1 MPAEPNQQPAPGQ
14 EKPLPTGRQASSIPQ
29 GGTSSTW
36 RYPSQQMFWNALM
49 RKGKGDDV
57 EEDDMV
63 HVVSAHNALN
73 EQTWREVLRWESLR
87 REECPPGPKL
97 LRFRGRP
104 DELSPLAR
112 LRAALGGPE
121 PFDRHDWWVE
131 RCGTEVRYII
141 DFYFN
146 EEHAGREDQF
156 ELVVRPA
163 LDSFDG
169 AVDRTKMFIYVEFAK
184 RGWPCPVSGMP
195 GDLLSREQPGSAGA
209 AAAAAAARPDAK
221 A

>member
-1 MPAEPNQQPAPGQ
+1 MRVRFGGGGRRTSAAATALARTAEAPSG
-14 EKPLPTGRQASSIPQ
+14 LVGRSAS
-29 GGTSSTW
+29 
-36 RYPSQQMFWNALM
+36 A
-49 RKGKGDDV
+49 V
-57 EEDDMV
+57 
-63 HVVSAHNALN
+63 A
-73 EQTWREVLRWESLR
+73 QTWREVRRWESLR

-209 AAAAAAARPDAK
+209 AAAARPDAK